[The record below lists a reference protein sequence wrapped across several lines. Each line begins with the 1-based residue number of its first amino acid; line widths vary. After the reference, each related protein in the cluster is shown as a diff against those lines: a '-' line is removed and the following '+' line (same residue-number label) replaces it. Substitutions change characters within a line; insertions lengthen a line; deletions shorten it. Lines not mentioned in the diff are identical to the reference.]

1 MFFEKGD
8 VIPLL
13 FLAELIIISV
23 SWYILDTSG
32 QDVLGYQALM
42 GLMLWVSFE
51 LWLYQD
57 EIISKVRKIPSKN
70 NFKSKEFLR

>member
-57 EIISKVRKIPSKN
+57 DIFPKLKIS
-70 NFKSKEFLR
+70 FKK